1 MPKTPSSGAYTT
13 KDGQSRECGASDH
26 AKAKCSK
33 QRCYFCQGM
42 GHIETQCRKY
52 YDEYSSMGENEET
65 EKNSADS
72 GEIPKNGNSPEKA
85 SASSGV
91 TPSDP
96 QTTTTTTETRKED
109 QTKENQTKGSQTK
122 IGVEKYIET

>member
-1 MPKTPSSGAYTT
+1 
-13 KDGQSRECGASDH
+13 
-26 AKAKCSK
+26 
-33 QRCYFCQGM
+33 M
-42 GHIETQCRKY
+42 GHIETQCPKY

>member
-1 MPKTPSSGAYTT
+1 MKRLTRGNRFSLLQTEFEEPETTTEENETGKTDTNMEATGSETAENEG
-13 KDGQSRECGASDH
+13 
-26 AKAKCSK
+26 AKATNEQARK
-33 QRCYFCQGM
+33 QSDVG
-42 GHIETQCRKY
+42 
-52 YDEYSSMGENEET
+52 
-65 EKNSADS
+65 DS

-109 QTKENQTKGSQTK
+109 
-122 IGVEKYIET
+122 